1 MEDISALDA
10 IPLWAFF
17 VLAFLLVLLS
27 IEGGYRLGR
36 YRLTSSEHEKEAPV
50 GAMVAAMLGLLAFI
64 LAFTFG
70 LAAQRFDTRR
80 QVLLDEA
87 NAIGT
92 TYLRTAMLPE
102 RGEEIRSLLRQY
114 VDVRLETFKSNQ
126 LSEGI
131 RRSEALQ
138 NEMWSEAVDLGQK
151 NPSSIVVGLF
161 VQSLNELIDLHAK
174 RVAAGV
180 RNRIPGPIWLALF
193 SVAALALG
201 AMGYHAGLVRTRRSV
216 AIIAVGLT
224 FTAVIGL
231 IADLDRPTE
240 GALKVSQQA
249 LIDAREA
256 MKGPAQPP

>member
-10 IPLWAFF
+10 IPLWGVF
-17 VLAFLLVLLS
+17 VLALLFVFVFN
-27 IEGGYRLGR
+27 EAGYRLGR
-36 YRLTSSEHEKEAPV
+36 YRLTRSEHETEAPV
-50 GAMVAAMLGLLAFI
+50 GTMVAAMLGLLAFM

-92 TYLRTAMLPE
+92 TYLRAAMLPE
-102 RGEEIRSLLRQY
+102 RGEEIRSLLREY
-114 VDVRLETFKSNQ
+114 VDVRLTAVQSNDVAN
-126 LSEGI
+126 GI

-138 NEMWSEAVDLGQK
+138 NEIWGDAVGLSQK
-151 NPSSIVVGLF
+151 NPESIVVGLF

-174 RVAAGV
+174 RVTAG
-180 RNRIPGPIWLALF
+180 RNRIPGPVWLVLF
-193 SVAALALG
+193 SVAGLSLG
-201 AMGYHAGLVRTRRSV
+201 AMGYHAGLLRTSRSF
-216 AIIAVGLT
+216 AIIAVGLS

-240 GALKVSQQA
+240 GVLKVSQQA
-249 LIDAREA
+249 LIDARQS
-256 MKGPAQPP
+256 MKPPGAP